1 MDSGAQRGRF
11 LALEGVEGAG
21 KSTQARLLGDWLSR
35 QGVPHVVTREPGGT
49 ALGEQVRRALLDS
62 ERVTARAELLLMLAA
77 RATLV
82 DEVVAPALAHG
93 VVVITD
99 RFSLSTLAYQARGR
113 GLPEAE
119 VRQLNAFATGGVEPD
134 LTVVLDVPLAMG
146 AERLDRRARAR
157 DRFEQAEAEFHARVA
172 RAYGDFVDSEP
183 SVERVDG
190 TNGVEEVHAAILA
203 LLRERFP
210 ETFIAGEG

>member
-49 ALGEQVRRALLDS
+49 TLGEQVRRALLDS

-82 DEVVAPALAHG
+82 DEVVAPALERG

-146 AERLDRRARAR
+146 VERLDRRARAR

-172 RAYGDFVDSEP
+172 RAYGDFVESEP

-210 ETFIAGEG
+210 ETFRAGEG